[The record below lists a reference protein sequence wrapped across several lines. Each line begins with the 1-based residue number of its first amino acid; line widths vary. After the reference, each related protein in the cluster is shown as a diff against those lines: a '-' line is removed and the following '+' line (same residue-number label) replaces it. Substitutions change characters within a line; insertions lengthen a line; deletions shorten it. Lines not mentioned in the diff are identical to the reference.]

1 VKAVLF
7 DLDGTLL
14 GNEIDI
20 FMPQYFRLL
29 SREFAPYYPPA
40 KFGSALMEA
49 TAAMMQ
55 PHHGRLNKDVFWQV
69 FLARTGL
76 KYDEIYPLT
85 QRFYRDIFPRLAFL
99 TRPVPGATELLDA
112 LFSQGYTVVVA
123 TNPLFPREAILE
135 RLRWG
140 GVDHYPFAL
149 ITSYENMH
157 ATKPYAEYWLEILE
171 RIRCPPDAT
180 LMVGN
185 SLSDD
190 MAAKDSGLFTYYVT
204 NDVLTAA
211 DSERV
216 DWAGPLEGVRSILNE

>member
-14 GNEIDI
+14 GNEIDV

-29 SREFAPYYPPA
+29 SHAFAPYYPPD

-49 TAAMMQ
+49 TGAMMQ
-55 PHHGRLNKDVFWQV
+55 PHPGRLNKEVFWQV

-76 KYDEIYPLT
+76 DYDEIHPLT
-85 QRFYRDIFPRLAFL
+85 ERFYRDIFPGLAPL
-99 TRPVPGATELLDA
+99 TTPVAGATELLDA
-112 LFSQGYTVVVA
+112 LFAKGYTVAVA
-123 TNPLFPREAILE
+123 TNPLFPREAIVE

-140 GVDHYPFAL
+140 GVDRYPFAL

-171 RIRCPPDAT
+171 QIRCPPEAT

-204 NDVLTAA
+204 DQALTAA

-216 DWAGPLEGVRSILNE
+216 DWAGPLAGVRSILNE

>member
-14 GNEIDI
+14 GNEIDV
-20 FMPQYFRLL
+20 FMPQYFQLL
-29 SREFAPYYPPA
+29 AREFAPYYPPA

-49 TAAMMQ
+49 TGAMMQ
-55 PHHGRLNKDVFWQV
+55 PHPGRLNKDVFWQV
-69 FLARTGL
+69 FLARTEL
-76 KYDEIYPLT
+76 KYDEVFPLT
-85 QRFYRDIFPRLAFL
+85 QRFYRDVFPRLAPL
-99 TRPVPGATELLDA
+99 TKPVQGATDLLDV
-112 LFSQGYTVVVA
+112 LFAQGYIVAVA

-140 GVDHYPFAL
+140 GVDRYPFAL

-171 RIRCPPDAT
+171 QIRCPPDET

-190 MAAKDSGLFTYYVT
+190 MAAKDCGLFTYYVT
-204 NDVLTAA
+204 NGVLTAA